1 MIEMYLFV
9 EPTCSTCLT
18 AEQAVTKVADNLT
31 QKVRV
36 KFIPYLQL
44 GVINSAHHQLDYQIT
59 LDYKAA
65 LFQGCK
71 KGREFLQH
79 LQTEIITNQTTYSE
93 ALAEQMARTTN
104 LDLEMFQEDRAS
116 NLPQSAFKSDQE
128 LIREMGVEDH
138 DNLVIFNCASCANG
152 LLIKDLGYQHLHTL
166 CTEMEAK
173 IQKESGTPNLRVL

>member
-9 EPTCSTCLT
+9 EPTCSSCLT

-44 GVINSAHHQLDYQIT
+44 GVINSSHHQLDYQIT

-71 KGREFLQH
+71 KGREFLQQ
-79 LQTEIITNQTTYSE
+79 LQTEVLLNHAIYSDALVNQVATATK
-93 ALAEQMARTTN
+93 
-104 LDLEMFQEDRAS
+104 LDLEMFQEDRDS
-116 NLPQSAFKSDQE
+116 DLPQSAFKSDQE
-128 LIREMGVEDH
+128 LVREMGVTDH

-152 LLIKDLGYQHLHTL
+152 LLIKDLDYQHLHTL
-166 CTEMEAK
+166 CAKMETK
-173 IQKESGTPNLRVL
+173 MQKESGTPNLRVL